1 MRSRTIGP
9 WEGLGSAVVIRAFLS
24 PGADA
29 AYSFQAVQASG
40 RPEAQGS

>member
-9 WEGLGSAVVIRAFLS
+9 WENLGSAVAIPAFLNL
-24 PGADA
+24 GADA
-29 AYSFQAVQASG
+29 AYSFQAAQASG